1 MILWWMIP
9 QEGKMSNKQRSF
21 WSTPTGWAAL
31 GLIGA
36 VSYFLLME
44 HTQHLFEYLP
54 FLIILLCPL
63 MHVFMH
69 GSHGKHHNHDET
81 SPVKEASETFQELTE
96 KNDAYRDGYLEGL
109 KTGREEKEHKEN
121 NNAR

>member
-1 MILWWMIP
+1 
-9 QEGKMSNKQRSF
+9 MSNKQRSF

-36 VSYFLLME
+36 ASYFLLIE
-44 HTQHLFEYLP
+44 HTQHLFQFLP
-54 FLIILLCPL
+54 FLILLLCPL

-69 GSHGKHHNHDET
+69 GSHGKHGHHGDTPHE
-81 SPVKEASETFQELTE
+81 KENKETFKELTE
-96 KNDAYRDGYLEGL
+96 KNDVYRDGYLEGL

-121 NNAR
+121 DHER